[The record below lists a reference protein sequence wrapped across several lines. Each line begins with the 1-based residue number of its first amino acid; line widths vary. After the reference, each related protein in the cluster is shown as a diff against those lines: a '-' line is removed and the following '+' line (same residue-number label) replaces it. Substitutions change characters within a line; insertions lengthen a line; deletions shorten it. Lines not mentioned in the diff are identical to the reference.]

1 MNESN
6 QSLSKTSIP
15 IWNQPLSWVMLI
27 PILFYATNG
36 NVIPEAGDVAFRAA
50 EATGSSMSHRVS
62 VGLVTV
68 LCTWLIFTRLPTV
81 FQIVQR
87 SKLLIALPVLTLL
100 SCVWSQNS
108 SQTMVS
114 GSILCVFT
122 LFAFFVS
129 TTFATSRQLD
139 LLMFAGGVALLL
151 SVTLAVFAPT
161 FGAAGG
167 SWRGIFAHKQ
177 NCAAASTLL
186 LVTALH
192 WKCSGSGQH
201 LFRAVYAL
209 LCCVM
214 IVMSQSRTGWAL
226 AVLALSL
233 SVSFWLLQK
242 MPPRE
247 GILTSFLVAGLFGGL
262 GYAVIANASVLLP
275 AVGKDATL
283 SERTI
288 IWAAAW
294 TTIAKH
300 PMLGYGYGAFWNGLQ
315 GASLNIVL
323 ISGWVLAQA
332 QNGFLDLWLQAGV
345 GCIVLVALITLQ
357 AVWNA
362 LHCFRGSGQDAYVR
376 WCIVTI
382 LCTLVYNIGE
392 SSLGMIHLVWFLFL
406 LACIGL
412 KEIARTPLKESAMEN
427 QQVSFSVAQGSHA

>member
-1 MNESN
+1 MNPSN
-6 QSLSKTSIP
+6 QRFGETSIP
-15 IWNQPLSWVMLI
+15 IWNLPLSWVMLI
-27 PILFYATNG
+27 PLLFYATNG

-50 EATGSSMSHRVS
+50 EATGSSMSHRLS

-68 LCTWLIFTRLPTV
+68 LCTWLIFTRLPKI
-81 FQIVQR
+81 FQLVQR
-87 SKLLIALPVLTLL
+87 SKLLIALPFLTLL
-100 SCVWSQNS
+100 SALWSQNS
-108 SQTMVS
+108 RQTMVS
-114 GSILCVFT
+114 ASILCVFT
-122 LFAFFVS
+122 VFAFFVS
-129 TTFATSRQLD
+129 TTFAARRQLD
-139 LLMFAGGVALLL
+139 LLMFVGGIALILSVALALF
-151 SVTLAVFAPT
+151 VPA
-161 FGAAGG
+161 FGASGG

-186 LVTALH
+186 LVTAIH
-192 WKCSGSGQH
+192 WDASGTGQK

-226 AVLALSL
+226 AVLALGL
-233 SVSFWLLQK
+233 SASAWLLQK
-242 MPPRE
+242 MPARE
-247 GILTSFLVAGLFGGL
+247 GILASFLVAGLFSGF

-275 AVGKDATL
+275 AIGKDATL

-294 TTIAKH
+294 TTIVKH

-332 QNGFLDLWLQAGV
+332 QNGFLDLWLQAGI
-345 GCIVLVALITLQ
+345 GCIVLVVLITGQ
-357 AVWNA
+357 AAWNA

-376 WCIVTI
+376 WCVVTI
-382 LCTLVYNIGE
+382 VCTLVYNIGE

-412 KEIARTPLKESAMEN
+412 KETARVRRTL
-427 QQVSFSVAQGSHA
+427 SVADSQQIALASA